1 MAKEVSWSGTPA
13 EVSKLISEWKKRNWR
28 VFLNGIFLL
37 KHFKS
42 HHLDPFG
49 GIIFRQTQVSTA
61 RPWFG
66 LVTDGMSL
74 VTV

>member
-1 MAKEVSWSGTPA
+1 MEKT
-13 EVSKLISEWKKRNWR
+13 KLEG
-28 VFLNGIFLL
+28 FLNGIFLL